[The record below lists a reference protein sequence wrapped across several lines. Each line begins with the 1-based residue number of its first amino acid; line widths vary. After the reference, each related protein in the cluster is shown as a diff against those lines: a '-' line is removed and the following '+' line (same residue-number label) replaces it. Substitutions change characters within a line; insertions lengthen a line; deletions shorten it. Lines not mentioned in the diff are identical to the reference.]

1 MASPLCAHVAAGS
14 LTQTSFSGRTL
25 LVPHSSG
32 QRTQRLA
39 LRAYGEGSGAS
50 TSTQESP
57 VAGSIKVRVTP
68 PKPLSV
74 PPSPPSLIHSPV
86 YVQNKLIK
94 PSADGAAVLPPASS
108 SGSYGLED
116 EEELSAAG
124 SSGNVLMS
132 ALRNV
137 DRSLDELEQ
146 NPLPLQREIYELSRS
161 PVGTATSSAL
171 TTAAK
176 VTVAATKEAVKAAVP
191 VGQWVL
197 REGAK
202 AAMGLMSRAMA
213 EAARKQVEGGTG
225 TTKISVKKRP
235 EASGGSSNSSSNS
248 SGKSKA
254 KK

>member
-1 MASPLCAHVAAGS
+1 MASPLRTHVAAGS
-14 LTQTSFSGRTL
+14 LTHTRISGRTL
-25 LVPHSSG
+25 PALYGAG
-32 QRTQRLA
+32 QRPQQQLA
-39 LRAYGEGSGAS
+39 APRAYGEGSGAS

-68 PKPLSV
+68 PKPVSV
-74 PPSPPSLIHSPV
+74 PPTPPSLIHSPV

-94 PSADGAAVLPPASS
+94 PSADGAALLPPVSS
-108 SGSYGLED
+108 SGSYGD
-116 EEELSAAG
+116 EEEEEGAAAG
-124 SSGNVLMS
+124 SGNVLMS

-161 PVGTATSSAL
+161 PVGTATGSAL

-202 AAMGLMSRAMA
+202 AAMSLMSRAMA
-213 EAARKQVEGGTG
+213 EAARKQAEGGTG

-235 EASGGSSNSSSNS
+235 EGGSSSS
-248 SGKSKA
+248 SGKGKG

>member
-1 MASPLCAHVAAGS
+1 MASPLCAHVAAGNLS
-14 LTQTSFSGRTL
+14 HAGFSGRTQ
-25 LVPHSSG
+25 PAPYSSG

-39 LRAYGEGSGAS
+39 PRAYGEGSGAS
-50 TSTQESP
+50 TSVTQEAT

-68 PKPLSV
+68 PKPASV

-94 PSADGAAVLPPASS
+94 PTASADGAAVLPPSS
-108 SGSYGLED
+108 AGGGYGD
-116 EEELSAAG
+116 EEEEGAG
-124 SSGNVLMS
+124 GANVLLS

-161 PVGTATSSAL
+161 PVGTATGSAL

-191 VGQWVL
+191 VGRWVL
-197 REGAK
+197 REGAR
-202 AAMGLMSRAMA
+202 AAMALVSRAAA

-235 EASGGSSNSSSNS
+235 EGGSGGGSSSSK
-248 SGKSKA
+248 GKK
-254 KK
+254 